1 MSKPIIISRRQAIK
15 SLGKALFVTGL
26 GSALPLPV
34 WAKSITKSQLASI
47 SPAPK
52 TFNLEIGPLSQKIDG
67 KKGKFTAINGTVP
80 GPLLRFKEGE
90 TVTLNVTNNLKVDTS
105 LHWHGLIVPANMDG
119 VPKISFPGIKPGET
133 FTYKYTLRQ
142 SGTYWYHSHSRFQ
155 EQTGAYGP
163 IIIDPI
169 KTDEIPYDREFV
181 ILLSDWSFENPETIF
196 RNLKLMGDYYNH
208 QRQTVG
214 DFVSEAS
221 KEGFLK
227 TLKNRMMWGKM
238 RMSPVDLADVTG
250 STYTFLMNGQSPD
263 MNWTELFAPGE
274 RIKLKFING
283 SAMSTFDVRIPGLDM
298 EIIAADGQNIK
309 PVKTHEFR
317 MGTAETYDAIIEP
330 KENQAY
336 TIFAEAMD
344 RSGFARGTLT
354 PKIGLKAEIPDGR
367 KRAVRQIHDMGHDMK
382 MDQMDMSKEV
392 DHSNMDHSKMGHD
405 MGSTTMETPEAKN
418 PNLPSRSNTNV
429 AMLAMNPVS
438 KLNEPGIGLG
448 TDGWKVLTYAELEAR
463 TPSPHPAQADRDMT
477 INITANM
484 ERYMFS
490 LDGKKLSEQDGP
502 YEFKHN
508 ERLRL
513 YLINH
518 TMMEHPI
525 HLHGMWMELE
535 NGQKNNPFKH
545 TINVKPGEK
554 LSVLITPIEKGDW
567 AFHCHFLYHMAAG
580 MFQIVRVS

>member
-1 MSKPIIISRRQAIK
+1 MSKSIITSRRELIK
-15 SLGKALFVTGL
+15 SLGKGLFVTGI
-26 GSALPLPV
+26 GATLPLPV
-34 WAKSITKSQLASI
+34 WAKSTTKPQPAFK
-47 SPAPK
+47 SPLPK
-52 TFNLEIGPLSQKIDG
+52 VFNLEIGPHSQKIDG

-90 TVTLNVTNNLKVDTS
+90 TVRLNVKNNLKADTS

-133 FTYKYTLRQ
+133 FTYQYTLEQ

-155 EQTGAYGP
+155 EQTGVYGP
-163 IIIDPI
+163 IIIDP
-169 KTDEIPYDREFV
+169 KESDEIPYDREF
-181 ILLSDWSFENPETIF
+181 IIMLSDWSFENPETIF
-196 RNLKLMGDYYNH
+196 RNLKLMGDYYNF

-214 DFVSEAS
+214 DFIKDSS
-221 KEGFLK
+221 KEGFMK

-250 STYTFLMNGQSPD
+250 STYTFLMNGHSPD
-263 MNWTELFAPGE
+263 MNWTELFTPGE
-274 RIKLKFING
+274 RIKLRFING
-283 SAMSTFDVRIPGLDM
+283 SAMSTFDVRIPGLNM
-298 EIIAADGQNIK
+298 EIIAADGQNVK

-317 MGTAETYDAIIEP
+317 IGTAETYDAIIEP
-330 KENQAY
+330 QEMKAY
-336 TIFAEAMD
+336 TIFAETMD
-344 RSGFARGTLT
+344 RSGFASGTLT
-354 PKIGLKAEIPDGR
+354 PQIGLKAAIPDR
-367 KRAVRQIHDMGHDMK
+367 RQRAVRKMHDMGHDMS
-382 MDQMDMSKEV
+382 MGKEV
-392 DHSNMDHSKMGHD
+392 DHSKMDHGKMNMDQ
-405 MGSTTMETPEAKN
+405 MEMPEAHN
-418 PNLPSRSNTNV
+418 PNLPKRSNTNV

-448 TDGWKVLTYAELEAR
+448 TDGWKVLTYSELEAR
-463 TPSPHPAQADRDMT
+463 KPSPYPSQADRSMT
-477 INITANM
+477 VNITANM

-513 YLINH
+513 FLINH

-535 NGQKNNPFKH
+535 NGKKNSPFKH